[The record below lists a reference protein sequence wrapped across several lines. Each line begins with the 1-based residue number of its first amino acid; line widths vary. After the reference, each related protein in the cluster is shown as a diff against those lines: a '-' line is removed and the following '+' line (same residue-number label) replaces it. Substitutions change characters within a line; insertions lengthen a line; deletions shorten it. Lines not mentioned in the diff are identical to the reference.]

1 MSKKKFLGLIA
12 GAAVIGFIGIATIT
26 DSIENN
32 QVEAVNKTDLGFYST
47 EVAEETDLVNYE
59 VYYHFI
65 RPYKNYGNIRV
76 KELMKK
82 GMSSAEACSQAITEM
97 VDLQVEHTKR
107 WQTEWAVDK
116 NENGIYDLV
125 ENGEHTE
132 RYMEYLDYISNSPS
146 AITFEFDLSEN
157 EQAIIDKIQG
167 KVTA

>member
-59 VYYHFI
+59 VYYHFV
-65 RPYKNYGNIRV
+65 RPYKNYGNVRV

-82 GMSSAEACSQAITEM
+82 GSVVRNVQKYYKT
-97 VDLQVEHTKR
+97 
-107 WQTEWAVDK
+107 
-116 NENGIYDLV
+116 
-125 ENGEHTE
+125 
-132 RYMEYLDYISNSPS
+132 
-146 AITFEFDLSEN
+146 
-157 EQAIIDKIQG
+157 
-167 KVTA
+167 

>member
-1 MSKKKFLGLIA
+1 MNKSNILGLVA
-12 GAAVIGFIGIATIT
+12 VAAVVSFIGTAVII
-26 DSIENN
+26 DKVENN
-32 QVEAVNKTDLGFYST
+32 QAEVVNKTDLGFYST

>member
-59 VYYHFI
+59 VYYHFV
-65 RPYKNYGNIRV
+65 RPYKNYGNVRV

-82 GMSSAEACSQAITEM
+82 GMSSENACSRAIEEM
-97 VDLQVEHTKR
+97 IDLQVEHTKR

-146 AITFEFDLSEN
+146 AVTFEFDLSEN

-167 KVTA
+167 KATV